1 MLDNL
6 RDCKFAI
13 FMEVGNIEDIN
24 NMSMKDF
31 NNLNR
36 YLEKREKIRTNKPV
50 PLSDSEKEMIKR
62 SKGGK

>member
-1 MLDNL
+1 
-6 RDCKFAI
+6 
-13 FMEVGNIEDIN
+13 MEVGNIEDIN

-50 PLSDSEKEMIKR
+50 PLSDSEKEMIR
-62 SKGGK
+62 RTKGGK

>member
-13 FMEVGNIEDIN
+13 FMEVGNLEDIN

-36 YLEKREKIRTNKPV
+36 YLEKREKIRTNKPIS
-50 PLSDSEKEMIKR
+50 LSDSEKEMIKR
-62 SKGGK
+62 TKGGK

>member
-13 FMEVGNIEDIN
+13 FMEVGNLEDIN

-36 YLEKREKIRTNKPV
+36 YLEKREKIRTNKPIS
-50 PLSDSEKEMIKR
+50 LSDSEKEMIKR

>member
-36 YLEKREKIRTNKPV
+36 YLEKREKIRTNKPIS
-50 PLSDSEKEMIKR
+50 LSDSEKEMIR
-62 SKGGK
+62 RTKGGK